1 MAAPHDG
8 AHAMPDILTTL
19 KKEHDQLRALFERM
33 NATDDSQQQQ
43 RQQLLQQVEELLI
56 PHAKWEE
63 TVFYPAFAERADHQQ
78 LKTHAAAI
86 EEHRVV
92 EMTVL
97 PDVKGADSGSRQ
109 FAGSVQVFGELIDH
123 HATEEENKIFAAMR
137 ELYSAQ
143 ELTGFDGQYADWKA
157 SSFAEVMTAYARTKS
172 AVQGAFR
179 IHDNPL

>member
-1 MAAPHDG
+1 MA
-8 AHAMPDILTTL
+8 DILTTL
-19 KKEHDQLRALFERM
+19 KTEHDQLRALFERL
-33 NATDDSQQQQ
+33 NATDDNAESS
-43 RQQLLQQVEELLI
+43 REQLLQQAEELLI

-63 TVFYPAFAERADHQQ
+63 TVFYPAFAERADHDQ

-92 EMTVL
+92 EMTVI
-97 PDVKGADSGSRQ
+97 PDVKGADVGSRE
-109 FAGSVQVFGELIDH
+109 FAGAVQVFAELVGH
-123 HATEEENKIFAAMR
+123 HADEEERKIFAAMR

-143 ELTGFDGQYADWKA
+143 ELADLDTRYADWKE
-157 SSFAEVMTAYARTKS
+157 SSAADLLLAYGKTKS

>member
-1 MAAPHDG
+1 
-8 AHAMPDILTTL
+8 MPDILTTL
-19 KKEHDQLRALFERM
+19 KTEHDQLRALFERM
-33 NATDDSQQQQ
+33 NATEDGAEQE
-43 RQQLLQQVEELLI
+43 RRRLLQQIEQLLI

-63 TVFYPAFAERADHQQ
+63 TVFYPAFAERADHEQ
-78 LKTHAAAI
+78 LKTHSAAI

-97 PDVKGADSGSRQ
+97 PDVKGADVDSRQ
-109 FAGSVQVFGELIDH
+109 FAGSAQVFGELIDH
-123 HATEEENKIFAAMR
+123 HASEEERKIFSAMR

-143 ELTGFDGQYADWKA
+143 ELEDLDAQYADWKE
-157 SSFAEVMTAYARTKS
+157 SSTADLMLAYGKAKS

>member
-1 MAAPHDG
+1 
-8 AHAMPDILTTL
+8 MPDILTTL
-19 KKEHDQLRALFERM
+19 KTEHAQLRALFERL
-33 NATDDSQQQQ
+33 NATDDGAEDQ
-43 RQQLLQQVEELLI
+43 RQRLLDQVEQLLI

-63 TVFYPAFAERADHQQ
+63 TVFYPAFAERADHDQ

-92 EMTVL
+92 EMTVV
-97 PDVKGADSGSRQ
+97 PDVKGADIGSRE
-109 FAGSVQVFGELIDH
+109 FAGAAQVFGELVGH
-123 HATEEENKIFAAMR
+123 HADEEERKIFAAMR

-143 ELTGFDGQYADWKA
+143 ELADFDAKYADWKE
-157 SSFAEVMTAYARTKS
+157 SSAADLLLAYGKTTS